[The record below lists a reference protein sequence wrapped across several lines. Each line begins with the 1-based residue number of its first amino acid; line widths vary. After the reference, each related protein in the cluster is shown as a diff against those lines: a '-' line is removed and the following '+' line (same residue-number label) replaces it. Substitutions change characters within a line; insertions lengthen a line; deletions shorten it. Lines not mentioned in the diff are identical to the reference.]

1 MSSPIPALDARQ
13 ALDAGDTHA
22 AERAWLAQQ
31 RAAPDDP
38 DVWALGVTLAGW
50 RGDLQ
55 AARERE
61 AHGRSVLAQAPSVW
75 LARHRLALA
84 AGEAALRAGDLRA
97 ALPLLGEALGQ
108 TEWRP
113 EHPAAV
119 DALLALAALH
129 AVHTAPRKARAQVE
143 RARQRARQ
151 SGAVARALARER
163 RARAHW
169 VELVVAVRMG
179 ERARLAAARRAERL
193 ALAWRLAGRTP
204 EALQLGLDRALL
216 LADAD
221 LERAALAAADHRG
234 LDGIRGRGA
243 LLRGALAGSGA

>member
-1 MSSPIPALDARQ
+1 MSTPAPALDARQ
-13 ALDAGDTHA
+13 ALDAGDVRS

-38 DVWALGVTLAGW
+38 DVWTLGVTLAGW
-50 RGDLQ
+50 RGDREAAQ
-55 AARERE
+55 ARES
-61 AHGRSVLAQAPSVW
+61 HGRNALAQLPSGW

-129 AVHTAPRKARAQVE
+129 ALHAAPRKARGQVE
-143 RARQRARQ
+143 RARQRAAQ
-151 SGAVARALARER
+151 TTPAAPALARAW
-163 RARAHW
+163 RARARW
-169 VELVVAVRMG
+169 VEVLVDVRTG
-179 ERARLAAARRAERL
+179 ASTRASAARRTERL
-193 ALAWRLAGRTP
+193 ARAWQLAGRTP
-204 EALQLGLDRALL
+204 EALQLTLDRALL
-216 LADAD
+216 LGDAD
-221 LERAALAAADHRG
+221 LERTALAAADARG
-234 LDGIRGRGA
+234 LAGVRGRGA
-243 LLRGALAGSGA
+243 LLRAALPDDGS